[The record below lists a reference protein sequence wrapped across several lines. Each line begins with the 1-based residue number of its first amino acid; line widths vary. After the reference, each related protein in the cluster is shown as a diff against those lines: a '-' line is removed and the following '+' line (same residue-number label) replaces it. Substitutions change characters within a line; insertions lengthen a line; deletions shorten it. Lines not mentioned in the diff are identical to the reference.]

1 MSEINKLPDHLGG
14 HGNKTHLDEG
24 TLNFVKKLF
33 NVKTMLDIGC
43 GPGGMIKLA
52 REKGIEAYGIDGDF
66 EVNRSD
72 INSDW
77 VTIHDYEKG
86 PSPFNKDVD
95 LIWSCEFVEHVYEE
109 FLPNFMK
116 DFQRGKIVVMTYAPP
131 GKPGHHHVNCNT
143 EDYWKEKF
151 KEYGFQYDANLTRQV
166 REVTTLG
173 IFKLT
178 KSGILKTK
186 PIEKQH
192 KAFVKHHGLC
202 FIRM

>member
-1 MSEINKLPDHLGG
+1 MAELPDHLGG
-14 HGNKTHLDEG
+14 HKNRTHLDEG
-24 TLNFVKKLF
+24 TLSFVKKLF

-43 GPGGMIKLA
+43 GPGGMVKLA
-52 REKGIEAYGIDGDF
+52 RELGIESYGIDGDF
-66 EVNRSD
+66 EVDRPGVDPS
-72 INSDW
+72 W

-116 DFQRGKIVVMTYAPP
+116 DFQRGKFVVMTYAPP

-166 REVTTLG
+166 REVTTMNIKG
-173 IFKLT
+173 
-178 KSGILKTK
+178 KSA
-186 PIEKQH
+186 PR
-192 KAFVKHHGLC
+192 KAFVKNHGLC
-202 FIRM
+202 FVKL